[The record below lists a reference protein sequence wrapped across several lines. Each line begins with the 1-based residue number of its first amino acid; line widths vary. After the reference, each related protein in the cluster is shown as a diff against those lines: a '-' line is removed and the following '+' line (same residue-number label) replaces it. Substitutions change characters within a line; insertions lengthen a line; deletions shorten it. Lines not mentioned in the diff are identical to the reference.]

1 MVLLTNKKT
10 NKQQLIRNKRRYL
23 CSYSMSVCMISYFCY
38 KLTLFL
44 YDIPWMTSNY
54 ENLYNRRIMM
64 DDSKRLMKNKQQPWK
79 WTDWTTIIQDIAIR
93 FRTSYPSRDLGSLPG
108 FYLIII
114 LLFIQVAFCV
124 VCLFVVVVLCLV
136 PNDARFSGLCILDW
150 PSVFSCYYI
159 LCDQHDISS
168 ATFISLFTWAYNG
181 FIYWL
186 LHMEWCQD
194 ILFLKLFLTSVVLWH
209 IKVSKCCNLSST
221 NLWYCR
227 I

>member
-1 MVLLTNKKT
+1 MRYTRRRKTKQKHSTIYVGHSYTQPNTNNANQTFTLLQTTGGKDEPNIVYLDIYGIINKQK

-93 FRTSYPSRDLGSLPG
+93 FGTSYPSRDLDSLPG

-136 PNDARFSGLCILDW
+136 PNDARVYGLSILDW
-150 PSVFSCYYI
+150 PF
-159 LCDQHDISS
+159 
-168 ATFISLFTWAYNG
+168 G
-181 FIYWL
+181 F
-186 LHMEWCQD
+186 
-194 ILFLKLFLTSVVLWH
+194 
-209 IKVSKCCNLSST
+209 
-221 NLWYCR
+221 
-227 I
+227 